1 MIPSADGTPPET
13 EAVAAGRRSPVIH
26 SSALV
31 DPKAEIGGGVE
42 IGPNTIVG
50 PHVSL
55 GEGTRVGANCLLDG
69 WTSIGKRCRIFHA
82 AVIGAE
88 PQDTKYQG
96 EETYVRIGDGNII
109 REFATVHRATGEG
122 KETRIGDTCFIMA
135 YAHVAHN
142 CTVGSSVVLAN
153 SVNMAGHVT
162 IEDFAT
168 IGGVTPIHQ
177 FVRIGKYAFIGGGS
191 RIPMDIVPYVKV
203 AGNPARVSSL
213 NSVGLQ
219 RHGFS
224 AETRQILKQAY
235 KLIFRSRLNVTQA
248 IERIK
253 SEVKPVPE
261 IQHLVDFIES
271 SERGITL

>member
-1 MIPSADGTPPET
+1 VIASADGTPPET
-13 EAVAAGRRSPVIH
+13 EVVRAWTGSLGIH
-26 SSALV
+26 STAMV
-31 DPKAEIGGGVE
+31 DPKAEIGQDVE

-55 GEGTRVGANCLLDG
+55 AEGTRVGANCLLDG
-69 WTSIGKRCRIFHA
+69 WTSIGRRCRIFHA

-88 PQDTKYQG
+88 PQDVKYRG
-96 EETYVRIGDGNII
+96 ERTYVKIGDGNII
-109 REFATVHRATGEG
+109 REFVTVHRATGEE
-122 KETRIGDTCFIMA
+122 KETRIGDRCFIMA

-142 CTVGSSVVLAN
+142 CTVGSEVVLAN

-203 AGNPARVSSL
+203 AGNPARVSGL
-213 NSVGLQ
+213 NSIGIQ

-224 AETRQILKQAY
+224 VETRQILKQAY

-253 SEVKPVPE
+253 AEIEPIPE